1 MTVVVRPMVY
11 KPATPEQIRK
21 MDEIMDRDRAK
32 RVGYWLM
39 VDGILTFIETRPALV
54 REKKGISKPGARND

>member
-1 MTVVVRPMVY
+1 MA
-11 KPATPEQIRK
+11 KSEHATKEQIER

-39 VDGILTFIETRPALV
+39 VDGILKFIETRPARV
-54 REKKGISKPGARND
+54 REEKGPHKTWSEE